1 MLFSP
6 YEGPPK
12 WLHEQRASPCWN
24 CPALAEDALLVMRG
38 HTGYP
43 PPADTI
49 VVAATAPLCPLSPTL
64 IISHIRSRS
73 VKEI

>member
-1 MLFSP
+1 MLCFP
-6 YEGPPK
+6 CEGPPK
-12 WLHEQRASPCWN
+12 WLHGQRASPYRS

-49 VVAATAPLCPLSPTL
+49 VVAATAPPCPLSPTL